1 MTEILDGR
9 TAAREVRAEVRAEV
23 EKLVAEGHRPPGL
36 AVVLVGEDPASR
48 IYVGSK
54 TRAAAE
60 VGFVQR
66 SVELAASTSAQEL
79 MAAIDRL
86 NREETIDG
94 VIVQLPLPPGI
105 ESRKILEAI
114 EPDKDVD
121 GLHPVNVGRLWLDQ
135 GGLFPATPTG
145 IIELLVRAG
154 VELDGRHAVVVGR
167 SHLVGKPL
175 AALLL
180 RNQCTV
186 TLCHSHTRNLAA
198 VTQTADILVAAVGK
212 LAMIGPDQVRQGATV
227 IDVGIHRVEDAAT
240 VERLFPG
247 DRKRRETLERKGR
260 IVTGDVDYQRVAPL
274 CTAITPVPGGV
285 GPMTVAMLL
294 ANTLIAA
301 KRRQGIGSGET
312 TV

>member
-9 TAAREVRAEVRAEV
+9 TAARDVREGIRAEV
-23 EKLVAEGHRPPGL
+23 EKLVAKGHRPPGL

-54 TRAAAE
+54 TRAATE

-66 SVELAASTSAQEL
+66 SVEVTASTSAQEL

-86 NREETIDG
+86 NRDEAIDG

-114 EPDKDVD
+114 APDKDVD

-186 TLCHSHTRNLAA
+186 TLCHSHTRNLTA

-212 LAMIGPDQVRQGATV
+212 LAMIGPDHVRQGATV

-260 IVTGDVDYQRVAPL
+260 TVAGDVDYQRVAPL
-274 CTAITPVPGGV
+274 CAAITPVPGGV

-301 KRRQGIGSGET
+301 KRRQGLGRGEA